1 MRTFI
6 LPLNECDV
14 EPETRL
20 NRLIRPSSAA
30 TPNLEEHTNRALPEG
45 ETSLRRCDASQQPL
59 LAKRC

>member
-14 EPETRL
+14 ETETTL

-30 TPNLEEHTNRALPEG
+30 TPNLEVHANRALPES
-45 ETSLRRCDASQQPL
+45 ETSLRRCNASQQL
-59 LAKRC
+59 LPGKRC